1 MIDQEYQTYVDFFT
15 EVYKTMNENYYFPL
29 KREDFARFVLWFK
42 SDFYPRLKASGQSK
56 NYLCWRSSALLVE
69 RLKDPKDIFSAFMPP
84 SAAKEFEGEVLGK
97 KFDLG
102 IVGALSEQG
111 YAVSFIEPR
120 SDAFENGL
128 READVLLA
136 IDDKPVS
143 GMEEKDIADL
153 LTPLEG
159 STVTLRYLD
168 SVQAEEK
175 VIDVLS
181 KEYFKQTVFLVPV
194 DVPGIFCLQ
203 IQRFNRKTSEDMTR
217 FMSYILENEGKGI
230 IIDLRG
236 NPGGP
241 PLAAREISA
250 FFLTPN
256 DEFAYFQKKNRPKAQ
271 LFVPEI
277 PAEYRFAGDVAILVD
292 KKSGSASELFSGIL
306 QRRGRAVLMGTNTA
320 GQVLLKSMF
329 YFDDDSMV
337 LLVTAR
343 GHHPDGEVFPFAGVA
358 PDEQMEDSEVD
369 LISYAA
375 EYLSDK

>member
-1 MIDQEYQTYVDFFT
+1 VIDPDYQSYVDFFT

-42 SDFYPRLKASGQSK
+42 SDLYPKLKYSGQSK
-56 NYLCWRSSALLVE
+56 NYTRWRSSALLVE

-84 SAAKEFEGEVLGK
+84 SAAKKFEGEVLGK

-102 IVGALSEQG
+102 IEGALNEQG

-120 SDAFENGL
+120 SDAFEKGL
-128 READVLLA
+128 REEDVILA
-136 IDDKPVS
+136 IDDKPVV
-143 GMEEKDIADL
+143 GMEEKDMTDL

-159 STVTLRYLD
+159 STVTLRYMD
-168 SVQAEEK
+168 SVHAEEK

-181 KEYFKQTVFLVPV
+181 KEYFKQTVFMVPV
-194 DVPGIFCLQ
+194 DVPDIYCLQ

-217 FMSYILENEGKGI
+217 FMSFILENKGQGI

-250 FFLTPN
+250 FFLIPN
-256 DEFAYFQKKNRPKAQ
+256 EEFAYFQKKNRPKAQ
-271 LFVPEI
+271 LFVPEL
-277 PAEYRFAGDVAILVD
+277 PVGYRYTGDVVILVD

-343 GHHPDGEVFPFAGVA
+343 GHHPDGEVFPFTGVA
-358 PDEQMEDSEVD
+358 PDEQMEDQDID
-369 LISYAA
+369 LVSYAA
-375 EYLSDK
+375 EYLKNK